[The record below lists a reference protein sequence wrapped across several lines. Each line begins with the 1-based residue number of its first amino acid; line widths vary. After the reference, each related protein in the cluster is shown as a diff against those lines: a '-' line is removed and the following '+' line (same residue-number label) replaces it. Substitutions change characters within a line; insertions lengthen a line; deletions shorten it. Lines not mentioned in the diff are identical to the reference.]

1 MSCRCGELCIY
12 VWGVWANFTKKAEK
26 KTQYNDFKFSKYINN
41 IRFSQ
46 TYIAYNYPNPTQLIF
61 Q

>member
-1 MSCRCGELCIY
+1 MILNL
-12 VWGVWANFTKKAEK
+12 V
-26 KTQYNDFKFSKYINN
+26 NN

-61 Q
+61 R